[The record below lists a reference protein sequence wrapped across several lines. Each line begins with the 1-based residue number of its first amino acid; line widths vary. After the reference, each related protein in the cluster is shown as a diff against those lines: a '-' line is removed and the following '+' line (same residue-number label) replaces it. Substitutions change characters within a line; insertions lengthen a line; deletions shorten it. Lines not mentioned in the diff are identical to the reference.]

1 MSIETL
7 RPNAAGDET
16 SIASQYPASTYHWDK
31 VDEETADD
39 NTTYVYTTATSYQR
53 DLYNLPA
60 HSVGSG
66 TINSITIYFRI
77 AISNSLYIVYAK
89 PSQKSGAT
97 VTDGTEVT
105 RTSAG
110 ATTYLTYSQT
120 YTTNP
125 ATGVA
130 YTWDE
135 IDALEIGLQLHS
147 NNSSGSGRCTQ
158 VYVEVDYTVIQDIV
172 VTPPTLALT
181 LTTYVPTL
189 PEYPLT
195 VTPPTLAL
203 TLTSYAPTI
212 GLTAVPPRLLSFDCR
227 GVWYPTRR
235 NIITC
240 TVLCADGLATRNGT
254 DDGQTGAVIKA
265 AIEEARDTATWPV
278 TFYDRDGNTIYV
290 KVLSAKYRATSDT
303 KDKNPEGVIDLVLM
317 KVPLA

>member
-1 MSIETL
+1 MAIETL

-16 SIASQYPASTYHWDK
+16 SLSQYPASTYHWDK
-31 VDEETADD
+31 VDEATADD
-39 NTTYVYTTATSYQR
+39 NTTYVYTTAASYQR

-77 AISNSLYIVYAK
+77 AINYSGTTVYAK
-89 PSQKSGAT
+89 PSQKSGTT

-105 RTSAG
+105 RTG
-110 ATTYLTYSQT
+110 AITYLTYSQT

-135 IDALEIGLQLHS
+135 IDALQIGVCLK
-147 NNSSGSGRCTQ
+147 SGIYGISARCTQ
-158 VYVEVDYTVIQDIV
+158 VYVEVDYTVSTPV

-203 TLTSYAPTI
+203 TLTSYVPTI

-227 GVWYPTRR
+227 GVWYPTIR

-317 KVPLA
+317 KVPLS